1 MEEAQ
6 QQAEEAMKLLEGQGI
21 SAENLSPE
29 EMAAKLME
37 VMPGATG
44 QHQSQK

>member
-6 QQAEEAMKLLEGQGI
+6 KQAEEVMKLLEAQGI

-29 EMAAKLME
+29 EMAAKLMD

-44 QHQSQK
+44 QHQGQK